1 MFDIK
6 ISGSGE
12 ILLSG
17 RFDASQVEKAEAV
30 LGRTSGDCII
40 NCKDLDYISSA
51 GIGVIIA
58 AYKRL
63 YEQGANL
70 RLINLNHHI
79 KQVFR
84 YAGLTAI
91 FGIE

>member
-1 MFDIK
+1 MFEIK
-6 ISGSGE
+6 VSKDGE

-17 RFDASQVEKAEAV
+17 RFDASQVEKAAAV
-30 LGRTSGDCII
+30 MDRISGDCII

-51 GIGVIIA
+51 GIGMIIA
-58 AYKRL
+58 TYKRL
-63 YEQGANL
+63 YEQEAKL
-70 RLINLNHHI
+70 QLINLNDHI

-84 YAGLTAI
+84 YAGLATI